1 MGRAG
6 TTKVE
11 PISSLDDVAAAPSQ
25 QLPQQPQQHG
35 RRRKEAPLAV
45 LARLAPHVAEAFAGH
60 TGRLDRFDRRFGD
73 AANANFARSL
83 EKIPA
88 SDFGAFL
95 RQVHD
100 LYRDRKR
107 FADAGVVLGRL
118 PAADAGRIYTELA
131 DAVVAAVLRACEQ
144 DFARHYGRM
153 PGGRHAVVALG
164 RYGSRDA
171 SATSD
176 LDLLFVY
183 EVDDP
188 AVACAGALPLSAA
201 RYYAHLAQRV
211 FTALGSD
218 FGRGPMFDVDVDLR
232 PWGSK
237 GPLATRAADLA
248 GYFATEALTFEAMAL
263 TRARV
268 VAGDTGFVTE
278 IEATLRQAVIATA
291 ASRDVRSDVALTR
304 ELLQED
310 GACRRVWDLKEVA
323 GGLMDI
329 DFIVQGLTLVNVSAF
344 ARKPINDPAR
354 AIAVLRRAKALSA
367 ADARLICEALRL
379 YAVVTQIQ
387 KVSAQTEPR
396 QMAAKLAATLAIAA
410 GCDDLKALEREL
422 RRMQREIAHVFATVY
437 GRPRRRDWIHRA
449 A

>member
-6 TTKVE
+6 TTGIKLV
-11 PISSLDDVAAAPSQ
+11 SVADDVAAAPSREPEQ
-25 QLPQQPQQHG
+25 RIG
-35 RRRKEAPLAV
+35 RRKEAPLAV
-45 LARLAPHVAEAFAGH
+45 LARLAPHVAEAFAGQ
-60 TGRLDRFDRRFGD
+60 TGRLDRFDRRFSD
-73 AANANFARSL
+73 AAIANFARSL
-83 EKIPA
+83 EKISA
-88 SDFGAFL
+88 VDFGTFL

-107 FADAGVVLGRL
+107 LADAGLVLGRL
-118 PAADAGRIYTELA
+118 PVADAGRIYATLA
-131 DAVVAAVLRACEQ
+131 DAVVTAVLRACEQ
-144 DFARHYGRM
+144 DFAAHYGRV
-153 PGGRHAVVALG
+153 PGGRHTMVALG

-171 SATSD
+171 TATSD

-188 AVACAGALPLSAA
+188 ASVCDGGLRLTAA
-201 RYYAHLAQRV
+201 QYYAHLAQRV
-211 FTALGSD
+211 FAALACD
-218 FGRGPMFDVDVDLR
+218 FGYGPMFDVDVDLR

-237 GPLATRAADLA
+237 GPLAARLADLT
-248 GYFATEALTFEAMAL
+248 GYFAAEALTFEAMAL

-268 VAGDTGFVTE
+268 VAGDPGFVA
-278 IEATLRQAVIATA
+278 EAEAALRQAVIATTA
-291 ASRDVRSDVALTR
+291 LREVRPDVAFTR
-304 ELLQED
+304 ELMQED

-329 DFIVQGLTLVNVSAF
+329 DFIVQGLILANASAF
-344 ARKPINDPAR
+344 ARKPINDCAR

-367 ADARLICEALRL
+367 ADARLIAEALRL
-379 YAVVTQIQ
+379 YGAVTQIQ

-396 QMAAKLAATLAIAA
+396 QMAQELAATLATAA
-410 GCDDLKALEREL
+410 GCDDLKGLEREL
-422 RRMQREIAHVFATVY
+422 RRMQREVAHVFATVY